1 MYPLAN
7 TFNQASLDC
16 NDLISGSIK
25 FFIFLEDLN
34 SVLNL
39 SAISFLATAWLT
51 GSAHLTEQNLKALI
65 PNAMLGEGRFLK
77 KL

>member
-1 MYPLAN
+1 MHPLAN

-39 SAISFLATAWLT
+39 SAIWVAFC
-51 GSAHLTEQNLKALI
+51 LTEPPGNFVLQSLSYFTIDFFFFWL
-65 PNAMLGEGRFLK
+65 
-77 KL
+77 

>member
-1 MYPLAN
+1 MHPLAN

-34 SVLNL
+34 SMLNL
-39 SAISFLATAWLT
+39 SAISLLATAWLNASNL
-51 GSAHLTEQNLKALI
+51 GSAHLTE
-65 PNAMLGEGRFLK
+65 
-77 KL
+77 